1 MLSVIALVLVG
12 AAVGPVRSFDSRAQ
26 SVPAQERLAAQ
37 QEERYLYVALPGS
50 DRVDPDR
57 SVRIL
62 VFDIARNHRFVR
74 RIPVWPAGV
83 GGDAEVVRGTAAS
96 ARAGRLFISTT
107 SRLAAI
113 DLTTE
118 KIVWERRYDSRCCDR
133 LAVSPDG
140 QTIYAPA
147 FGSPKWYV
155 IAAATGDLRATV
167 AVTGW
172 PRDTVYG
179 RDGKHAYLAAW
190 ESAMLSISDTTHHAV
205 VKEVG
210 PFSASL
216 CAFALNAAGTLAF
229 ANVDG
234 LVGFEVGDLQ
244 TGLILDRVP
253 AEGYDQRAAADYECP
268 SHGIAFTPDQR
279 ELWVADGV
287 QNRLQVFDAS
297 VYPPVG
303 RTTVDLSAQP
313 RWLAFSID
321 GRYAYSSTGDVIG
334 TADRKIISAL
344 EDAAGAKV
352 VSEHFVEID
361 FVERRPVRSAER
373 SPMSRMLYH

>member
-1 MLSVIALVLVG
+1 MLLLAGLLLIG
-12 AAVGPVRSFDSRAQ
+12 AAVVEPAN
-26 SVPAQERLAAQ
+26 VPAEQ
-37 QEERYLYVALPGS
+37 RYLYVALPGP
-50 DRVDPDR
+50 DDAGADR

-62 VFDIARNHRFVR
+62 VFDIADGHRLVR
-74 RIPVWPAGV
+74 RIPVWPGR

-96 ARAGRLFISTT
+96 TRAGRFFISTT

-113 DLTTE
+113 DLKTDRV
-118 KIVWERRYDSRCCDR
+118 VWEKRYEGHCCDR

-155 IAAATGDLRATV
+155 IAAGTGDLRAAIVV
-167 AVTGW
+167 AGW
-172 PRDTVYG
+172 PRETIYS
-179 RDGKHAYLAAW
+179 RDGKRAYLAAW
-190 ESAMLSISDTTHHAV
+190 ESRTLSVSDTASHAV

-216 CAFALNAAGTLAF
+216 CPFTVNAGGTLAF

-244 TGLILDRVP
+244 TGLILDTVA
-253 AEGYDQRAAADYECP
+253 AEGYDKDAAAAYECP

-287 QNRLQVFDAS
+287 QNRLQVFDATT
-297 VYPPVG
+297 YPPVA
-303 RTTVDLSAQP
+303 RAAIALSAQP
-313 RWLAFSID
+313 RWVAFSVD
-321 GRYAYSSTGDVIG
+321 GRFAYSSTGDIVD
-334 TADRKIISAL
+334 AAARKIIGAL

-352 VSEHFVEID
+352 TSEQFVEID
-361 FVERRPVRSAER
+361 FVDGQPVR
-373 SPMSRMLYH
+373 